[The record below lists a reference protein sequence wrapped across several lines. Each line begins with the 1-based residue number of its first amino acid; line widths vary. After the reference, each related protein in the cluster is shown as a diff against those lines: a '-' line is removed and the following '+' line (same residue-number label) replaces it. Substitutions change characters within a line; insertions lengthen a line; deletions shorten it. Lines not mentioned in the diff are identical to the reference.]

1 MALLEGEIV
10 ILNEHAKKGLP
21 NRIGER
27 GVVSIDDLNLS
38 NYQYILEFDDGS
50 IAPVHEIEVNR
61 LAEEDKT
68 VMEYIFTRNKV
79 FHRPSSE
86 EVIIKK
92 VDYLN
97 KKAEV
102 DFTSGGSTVV
112 DFEVLLP
119 QTLEGEPTTQLKTE
133 TNKASNEDYLNIFFG
148 HYKNS
153 NDTYTV
159 PKQLLINLLNNM
171 LEEE

>member
-21 NRIGER
+21 QRVGER
-27 GVVSIDDLNLS
+27 GVISIEHLNLS
-38 NYQYILEFDDGS
+38 NYEYILEFDDRS
-50 IAPVHEIEVNR
+50 TSPVHENEVNR
-61 LAEEDKT
+61 LTEEDKKE
-68 VMEYIFTRNKV
+68 MEFIFTGNKV

-97 KKAEV
+97 KYAEV

-112 DFEVLLP
+112 EFDVLLP
-119 QTLEGEPTTQLKTE
+119 QTLEGIATTPTE
-133 TNKASNEDYLNIFFG
+133 TIKASNEDYLNIFFG

-159 PKQLLINLLNNM
+159 PKQLLINLLNYM